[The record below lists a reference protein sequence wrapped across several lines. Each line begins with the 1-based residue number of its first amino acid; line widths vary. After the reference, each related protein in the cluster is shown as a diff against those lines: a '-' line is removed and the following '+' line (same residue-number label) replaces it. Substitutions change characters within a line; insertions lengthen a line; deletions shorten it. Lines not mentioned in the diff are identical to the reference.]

1 MQRED
6 DPHLF
11 LVSLVKRLRFD
22 AVSRSDLLARIA
34 RHGLVSELP
43 RETKAAPPGHAIF
56 LLLREFSFDVD
67 GLSKLEIRALVIAG
81 GRSTCAFQPQAAY
94 THILLI
100 NMKTFWLV
108 LYLLAT
114 FLHVSSVL
122 TTY

>member
-1 MQRED
+1 MLREE

-34 RHGLVSELP
+34 RHGLISELP
-43 RETKAAPPGHAIF
+43 RETKAVPPGHAIF
-56 LLLREFSFDVD
+56 LFREFSFDVD

-81 GRSTCAFQPQAAY
+81 GRSTCASQPQAAY

-100 NMKTFWLV
+100 NMKIFWLV

-114 FLHVSSVL
+114 FLQVSRVL